1 MQQFATG
8 MYLDYNQARLLAWGY
23 GGGGGRLCPPYTDRG
38 TCQVTIAQALSEGGC
53 EGYFLFIKS

>member
-23 GGGGGRLCPPYTDRG
+23 GGGGADYAHHTLTRVP
-38 TCQVTIAQALSEGGC
+38 A
-53 EGYFLFIKS
+53 K